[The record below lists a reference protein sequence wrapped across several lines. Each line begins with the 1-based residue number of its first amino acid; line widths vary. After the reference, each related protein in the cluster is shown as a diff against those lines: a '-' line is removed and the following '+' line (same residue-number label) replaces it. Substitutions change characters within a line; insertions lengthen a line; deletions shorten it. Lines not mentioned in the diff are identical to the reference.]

1 MIELYT
7 VGCIPLNCNYFV
19 ISDEEER
26 LRHIMRDVMNETSNA
41 SASES
46 E

>member
-1 MIELYT
+1 
-7 VGCIPLNCNYFV
+7 VGCIPINYNYFV
-19 ISDEEER
+19 ISAEEEQIR
-26 LRHIMRDVMNETSNA
+26 RIMRDVMSETNTA

>member
-1 MIELYT
+1 M
-7 VGCIPLNCNYFV
+7 GCIPLNYNYFV
-19 ISDEEER
+19 ISDEEEQIR
-26 LRHIMRDVMNETSNA
+26 RIMRDVMSETNSA

>member
-1 MIELYT
+1 M
-7 VGCIPLNCNYFV
+7 GCITLNYNYFV
-19 ISDEEER
+19 ISAEEER
-26 LRHIMRDVMNETSNA
+26 IRRIMREVMSEPKSA

>member
-1 MIELYT
+1 M
-7 VGCIPLNCNYFV
+7 GCIPLNYNYFV

-26 LRHIMRDVMNETSNA
+26 IRRIMHDVMSENNSA

>member
-1 MIELYT
+1 MR
-7 VGCIPLNCNYFV
+7 CIPLNCNYFV

-26 LRHIMRDVMNETSNA
+26 LRRIMREIIRETSSAN
-41 SASES
+41 ASES

>member
-1 MIELYT
+1 
-7 VGCIPLNCNYFV
+7 VGCITLNYNYFV

-26 LRHIMRDVMNETSNA
+26 MRRIMRDVMYETKNA
-41 SASES
+41 STSES

>member
-1 MIELYT
+1 M
-7 VGCIPLNCNYFV
+7 GCIPLNYNYFV

-26 LRHIMRDVMNETSNA
+26 IRRIMRDVMCETNNA

>member
-1 MIELYT
+1 M
-7 VGCIPLNCNYFV
+7 GCITLNYNCFV

-26 LRHIMRDVMNETSNA
+26 IRRIMHDVMSETKNA

>member
-1 MIELYT
+1 M
-7 VGCIPLNCNYFV
+7 GCIPLNCNYFV

-26 LRHIMRDVMNETSNA
+26 VRRIMHDVMNETDNA

>member
-1 MIELYT
+1 M
-7 VGCIPLNCNYFV
+7 GCITLNYNYFV

-26 LRHIMRDVMNETSNA
+26 IRRVMRDVMSETKSA

>member
-1 MIELYT
+1 M
-7 VGCIPLNCNYFV
+7 GCIPLNYNYFV

-26 LRHIMRDVMNETSNA
+26 IRRIMRDVMSETSTA